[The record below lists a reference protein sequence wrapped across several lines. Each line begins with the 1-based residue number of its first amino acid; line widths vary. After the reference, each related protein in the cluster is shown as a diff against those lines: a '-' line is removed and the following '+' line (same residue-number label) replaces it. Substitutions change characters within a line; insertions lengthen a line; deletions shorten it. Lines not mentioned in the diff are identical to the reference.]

1 MTGRHHGGD
10 VAMYKAEE
18 QSVAMEDGV
27 KILYGI
33 SDENRFYCEFTDSR
47 ETAENVAKLL
57 NDNEVEG
64 CHVSEIIEDLFY
76 SG

>member
-1 MTGRHHGGD
+1 
-10 VAMYKAEE
+10 MYKAEE
-18 QSVAMEDGV
+18 QSVSTEDGV

-33 SDENRFYCEFTDSR
+33 SDEKRFYCEFTDSR
-47 ETAENVAKLL
+47 EIAQKVAKLL
-57 NDNEVEG
+57 NENNVES